1 MNVVVG
7 NSSADLDSCASA
19 VGLSRLLTQATK
31 TPWTAV
37 IGCSRDDMDMRHQQ
51 TYWLQKC
58 RVQLET
64 LVFIDELNMDAVE
77 QAVLV
82 DHNDATRGWES
93 ISDKVV
99 GIVDHHADTKQLLV
113 QMTTLTTVD
122 EDSAIQFPGVRLI
135 STAAGSCSSLVL
147 TMWYAS
153 HCTLS
158 YYTALLLSGAIVSD
172 TKGFKQ
178 DLKGSRW
185 SEIDSKAFYWLS
197 HMYDDYPESDSI
209 HKELKSIK
217 DDDSLYSMVPLD
229 RLLTMDMKTFTY
241 GSVVVVYSSFPTKLK
256 SLMETGSG
264 SVWANHLAAHGAL
277 VMVVLGHGKNFR
289 EIGLFSTDSTV
300 VNELSDHFS
309 SSLTSTMTDVLNHE
323 GLRVTRHTAMHA
335 TRKIIEPLVRSFFSV
350 S

>member
-19 VGLSRLLTQATK
+19 VGLAQLLTQATK
-31 TPWTAV
+31 MPWIAV
-37 IGCSRDDMDMRHQQ
+37 VGCSRDDMDMRRQQ

-58 RVQLET
+58 RVQLDT
-64 LVFIDELNMDAVE
+64 VVFIDELRFDAVE
-77 QAVLV
+77 KAVLV
-82 DHNDATRGWES
+82 DHNDITHGWES

-99 GIVDHHADTKQLLV
+99 GIVDHHADTKQLLAK
-113 QMTTLTTVD
+113 MTTLTTVD
-122 EDSAIQFPGVRLI
+122 EDSTINFPDVRLI
-135 STAAGSCSSLVL
+135 STTAGSCASLVL

-178 DLKGSRW
+178 DLRGSRW

-209 HKELKSIK
+209 HKELKSIN
-217 DDDSLYSMVPLD
+217 DESLYSKIPLG
-229 RLLTMDMKTFTY
+229 RLLTMDKKIFSY

-264 SVWANHLAAHGAL
+264 GVWANHLAEHGAQ
-277 VMVVLGHGKNFR
+277 VMVVLGQGKNFR
-289 EIGLFSTDSTV
+289 EVGLFSTDPML
-300 VNELSDHFS
+300 VNQLSDHLS
-309 SSLTSTMTDVLNHE
+309 SSLTSTMTAVLDHE
-323 GLRVTRHTAMHA
+323 GLRVARHTAMYA
-335 TRKIIEPLVRSFFSV
+335 TRKIIEPLVRKFFSV
-350 S
+350 I